1 MKLAELTRTAAFRPV
16 KSLDSVFDVS
26 PPLFSMT
33 ELSKL
38 NDPPFVTV
46 TTDVSLDEVA

>member
-1 MKLAELTRTAAFRPV
+1 MKLAELTRTTALRPV

-38 NDPPFVTV
+38 EPLRLVEAED
-46 TTDVSLDEVA
+46 S